1 MVIKNAELCYQT
13 LTIYFLSKTILKNFK
28 ATLNIRSQSV
38 QIGKILWFWSCN
50 IFSTLLKQSILLSPN
65 LITETK
71 RSRQGKSATRL
82 SPAEF
87 CEIFSL
93 QLHHDVVEPV
103 VPAATDEPADV
114 FPALKL
120 LQDGHFHLQHLLRLL
135 GRLQLESNLDD
146 ALIFLNLQSNDKQ
159 EISGISTF

>member
-1 MVIKNAELCYQT
+1 
-13 LTIYFLSKTILKNFK
+13 
-28 ATLNIRSQSV
+28 
-38 QIGKILWFWSCN
+38 
-50 IFSTLLKQSILLSPN
+50 
-65 LITETK
+65 
-71 RSRQGKSATRL
+71 
-82 SPAEF
+82 
-87 CEIFSL
+87 
-93 QLHHDVVEPV
+93 
-103 VPAATDEPADV
+103 V